1 MAADKK
7 KFWDKIAE
15 KYSRDPIADPQSYQ
29 IKLDITREY
38 FQPDM
43 RVLEIGCGTG
53 STALYHAPAVARI
66 DAFDLSDTMIAI
78 AKRKAEDAAAT
89 NVHFHQG
96 DVTAMNG
103 SDGLY
108 DAVMAHS
115 LLHLLEDRERVL
127 EKVHAMLKP
136 GGVFISSTACL
147 RDFSFYI
154 KAAIPVMQL
163 IGKAPYVGS
172 FTQEELINEMARAG
186 FSVVHQWRPGKNK
199 ATFLVATKAL

>member
-1 MAADKK
+1 MAANTKQ
-7 KFWDKIAE
+7 FWDRIAE
-15 KYSRDPIADPQSYQ
+15 KYARDPIADPQSYQ

-38 FQPDM
+38 FRPDM

-53 STALYHAPAVARI
+53 TTALYHAPAVARI
-66 DAFDLSDTMIAI
+66 DAYDLSDNMIEI
-78 AKRKAEDAAAT
+78 AKRKAEDAAVT
-89 NVHFHQG
+89 NVHFRQG
-96 DVTAMNG
+96 DVTAMSG

-108 DAVMAHS
+108 DAAMAHS

-127 EKVHAMLKP
+127 DKVHAMLKP

-154 KAAIPVMQL
+154 RAAIPVMQL
-163 IGKAPYVGS
+163 VGKAPYVGS
-172 FTQEELINEMARAG
+172 FTQEGLINEMARAG

-199 ATFLVATKAL
+199 ATFLVATKAA